1 MIELQG
7 ISRHYKDGR
16 EKIAVLENVN
26 LNVQQGE
33 FVSILGPSG
42 SGKSTLL
49 NILGL
54 LDKPNS
60 GRYFLAGEDVTGYG
74 SSGLAAVRNRH
85 IGFVFQQFML
95 VPRLTVGEN
104 VALPLQYAR
113 MSGRERRR
121 RVDEAL
127 EQVGML
133 GRKKEV
139 PTNLS
144 GGQKQKVAIAR
155 AIVTSPSVLL
165 ADEPTGNLDIGS
177 KQEVVTILKQ
187 LNEQGKTIML
197 VTHDHDLAQ
206 IADRILYVRD
216 RKLVP
221 YGEVQQGR
229 SVRHL

>member
-1 MIELQG
+1 MIELRG
-7 ISRHYKDGR
+7 ISRQYRDGR
-16 EKIAVLENVN
+16 ETMTVLENVN
-26 LNVQQGE
+26 LKVEEGE

-54 LDKPNS
+54 LDRPDAGDYLLE
-60 GRYFLAGEDVTGYG
+60 GRNVAKAGGG
-74 SSGLAAVRNRH
+74 RLAALRNRH

-127 EQVGML
+127 AMVGML
-133 GRKKEV
+133 ARKRDV

-155 AIVTSPSVLL
+155 AIVTAPTLVL
-165 ADEPTGNLDIGS
+165 ADEPTGNLDMAS
-177 KQEVVTILKQ
+177 KQEVVSIFKQ
-187 LNEQGKTIML
+187 LHEQGRTIML
-197 VTHDHDLAQ
+197 VTHDHELAH
-206 IADRILYVRD
+206 IADRVLYVRD

-221 YGEVQQGR
+221 HREEAGREVSHG
-229 SVRHL
+229 

>member
-1 MIELQG
+1 MIELKG

-16 EKIAVLENVN
+16 EKITVLEDVN

-54 LDKPNS
+54 LDKPNAGTYLLS
-60 GRYFLAGEDVTGYG
+60 GEDMTGHRG
-74 SSGLAAVRNRH
+74 GRLAVVRNRH
-85 IGFVFQQFML
+85 IGFIFQQFML
-95 VPRLTVGEN
+95 VPRLTVSEN
-104 VALPLQYAR
+104 VALPLQYTR
-113 MSGRERRR
+113 LSGRERCR

-133 GRKKEV
+133 ARKKDV
-139 PTNLS
+139 PANLS

-155 AIVTSPSVLL
+155 AIATSPSLLL

-187 LNEQGKTIML
+187 LHEQGRTIML
-197 VTHDHDLAQ
+197 VTHDHDLARV
-206 IADRILYVRD
+206 ADRILYVRD

-221 YGEVQQGR
+221 YGEVRGKE
-229 SVRHL
+229 VGLG

>member
-1 MIELQG
+1 MIELKG

-16 EKIAVLENVN
+16 EKITVLEDVN

-54 LDKPNS
+54 LDKPNAGTYLLS
-60 GRYFLAGEDVTGYG
+60 GEDMTGHRG
-74 SSGLAAVRNRH
+74 GRLAVVRNRH
-85 IGFVFQQFML
+85 IGFIFQQFML

-104 VALPLQYAR
+104 VALPLQYTR
-113 MSGRERRR
+113 LSGRERRR

-133 GRKKEV
+133 ARKKDV
-139 PTNLS
+139 PANLS

-155 AIVTSPSVLL
+155 AIATSPSLLL

-187 LNEQGKTIML
+187 LHEQGRTIML
-197 VTHDHDLAQ
+197 VTHDHDLARV
-206 IADRILYVRD
+206 ADRILYVRD

-221 YGEVQQGR
+221 YGEVRGKE
-229 SVRHL
+229 VGLG

>member
-1 MIELQG
+1 MIELRG

-16 EKIAVLENVN
+16 ERMTVLDRVN
-26 LNVQQGE
+26 LTVETGE

-49 NILGL
+49 NVLGL
-54 LDKPNS
+54 LDKPD
-60 GRYFLAGEDVTGYG
+60 AGEYLLSGSDVTRYRGG
-74 SSGLAAVRNRH
+74 KLAALRNRH

-127 EQVGML
+127 DMVGML
-133 GRKKEV
+133 ARKRDV

-155 AIVTSPSVLL
+155 AIVTSPTLVL
-165 ADEPTGNLDIGS
+165 ADEPTGNLDMAS
-177 KQEVVTILKQ
+177 KQEVVTIFKQ
-187 LNEQGKTIML
+187 LHEQGRTIML
-197 VTHDHDLAQ
+197 VTHDHELAQ

-216 RKLVP
+216 RRLIP
-221 YGEVQQGR
+221 YGEAVDRGV
-229 SVRHL
+229 SLG

>member
-1 MIELQG
+1 MIELKG

-16 EKIAVLENVN
+16 EKITVLEDVN

-54 LDKPNS
+54 LDKPNAGTYLLS
-60 GRYFLAGEDVTGYG
+60 GEDMTGHRG
-74 SSGLAAVRNRH
+74 GRLAVVRNRH
-85 IGFVFQQFML
+85 IGFIFQQFML

-104 VALPLQYAR
+104 VALPLQYTR
-113 MSGRERRR
+113 LSGRERRR

-133 GRKKEV
+133 ARKKDV
-139 PTNLS
+139 PANLS
-144 GGQKQKVAIAR
+144 GGQKQKVALAR
-155 AIVTSPSVLL
+155 AIATSPSLLL

-187 LNEQGKTIML
+187 LHEQGRTIML
-197 VTHDHDLAQ
+197 VTHDHDLARV
-206 IADRILYVRD
+206 ADRILYVRD

-221 YGEVQQGR
+221 YGEVRGKE
-229 SVRHL
+229 VGPG

>member
-1 MIELQG
+1 MIELKG

-16 EKIAVLENVN
+16 EKITVLEDVN

-54 LDKPNS
+54 LDKPNAGTYLLS
-60 GRYFLAGEDVTGYG
+60 GEDMTGHRG
-74 SSGLAAVRNRH
+74 GRLAVVRNRH
-85 IGFVFQQFML
+85 IGFIFQQFML

-104 VALPLQYAR
+104 VALPLQYTR
-113 MSGRERRR
+113 LSGRERRR

-133 GRKKEV
+133 ARKKDV
-139 PTNLS
+139 PANLS

-155 AIVTSPSVLL
+155 AIATSPSLLL

-187 LNEQGKTIML
+187 LHEQGRTIML
-197 VTHDHDLAQ
+197 VTHDHDLARV
-206 IADRILYVRD
+206 ADRILYVRD

-221 YGEVQQGR
+221 YGEVRGKE
-229 SVRHL
+229 VGPG